1 MRYTYRKPYT
11 PLEERKIGVKCDE
24 CSLEVDDPA
33 GNLPC
38 PNCGSTLRR
47 LPREWGQAVADTI
60 DVSERDS

>member
-11 PLEERKIGVKCDE
+11 PRDELQVGPRCDD
-24 CSLEVDDPA
+24 CLTPVDDPA

-60 DVSERDS
+60 DVSERNA